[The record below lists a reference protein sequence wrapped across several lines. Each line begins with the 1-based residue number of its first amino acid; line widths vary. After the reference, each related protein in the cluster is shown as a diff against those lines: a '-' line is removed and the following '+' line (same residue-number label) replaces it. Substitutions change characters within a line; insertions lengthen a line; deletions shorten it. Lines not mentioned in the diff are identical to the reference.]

1 MKRKGLFITG
11 TDTDVGKTYITMQ
24 IIRQLQAMSAPIKV
38 RKPIESGCVLQS
50 NNELHPSDGFSLWQA
65 NNQNEAL
72 NTITPFRFEPAI
84 APNRAAAL
92 SQKIINTADLKAACL
107 FQVDDNDFLIVE
119 GAGGFYSPLSSD
131 GLNVDLAIALN
142 LNIVLVVK
150 DQLGCINH
158 TLLTLSA
165 IKKAELNCIA
175 IVLNLSSD
183 EAEETYNHLTE
194 IKNLSLLPV
203 FSCHKNAQ
211 LDSIT
216 ATLFKEP

>member
-11 TDTDVGKTYITMQ
+11 TDTDVGKTYITIQ
-24 IIRQLQAMSAPIKV
+24 IIRQLQAIAAPIKV
-38 RKPIESGCVLQS
+38 RKPIESGCEPK
-50 NNELHPSDGFSLWQA
+50 NNGELHPADGYALWQA
-65 NNQNEAL
+65 NDECESL
-72 NTITPFRFEPAI
+72 STVTPFRFEPAI

-92 SQKIINTADLKAACL
+92 SQKTINNKDLKAACL
-107 FQVDDNDFLIVE
+107 HQVDDNDFLIVE

-165 IKKAELNCIA
+165 INKAELNCVA
-175 IVLNLSSD
+175 IILNLSSKQ
-183 EAEETYNHLTE
+183 AIETYAHLLE
-194 IKNLSLLPV
+194 IRKFTQLPV
-203 FSCHKNAQ
+203 FSCYKNAQ
-211 LDSIT
+211 LEPIS
-216 ATLFKEP
+216 ATLL

>member
-24 IIRQLQAMSAPIKV
+24 IIRQLQTMSAPIKV
-38 RKPIESGCVLQS
+38 RKPIESGCSRQKDG
-50 NNELHPSDGFSLWQA
+50 ELHPADGFSLWQA
-65 NNQNEAL
+65 NNKIDTL
-72 NTITPFRFEPAI
+72 NTVTPYRFEPAI

-92 SQKIINTADLKAACL
+92 SQKAINTADLKSACL
-107 FQVDDNDFLIVE
+107 HLVDDNDFLIVE

-131 GLNVDLAIALN
+131 GLNMDLAVTLN

-165 IKKAELNCIA
+165 IKKAELNCVA
-175 IVLNLSSD
+175 IVLNLTS
-183 EAEETYNHLTE
+183 EQTHKTYDHLTE
-194 IKNLSLLPV
+194 IKKISQLPILRCYKNSQLEPITDTLLI
-203 FSCHKNAQ
+203 A
-211 LDSIT
+211 
-216 ATLFKEP
+216 

>member
-24 IIRQLQAMSAPIKV
+24 IIRQLHAITAPIKV
-38 RKPIESGCVLQS
+38 RKPIESGCSIQ
-50 NNELHPSDGFSLWQA
+50 NNGELHPADGFSLWQA
-65 NNQNEAL
+65 NQMVDTL
-72 NTITPFRFEPAI
+72 NTVTPYRFEPAI

-92 SQKIINTADLKAACL
+92 SKKTINTDDLKAACL
-107 FQVDDNDFLIVE
+107 NQVNTNDFLIVE

-131 GLNVDLAIALN
+131 GLNVDLAKALN

-165 IKKAELNCIA
+165 IKKVELNCVA
-175 IVLNLSSD
+175 IVLNLSSY
-183 EAEETYNHLTE
+183 ETEKTYDHLSE
-194 IKNLSLLPV
+194 IKIRSQLPV
-203 FSCHKNAQ
+203 FSCHVNAQ
-211 LDSIT
+211 LEPIT
-216 ATLFKEP
+216 NTLLIS